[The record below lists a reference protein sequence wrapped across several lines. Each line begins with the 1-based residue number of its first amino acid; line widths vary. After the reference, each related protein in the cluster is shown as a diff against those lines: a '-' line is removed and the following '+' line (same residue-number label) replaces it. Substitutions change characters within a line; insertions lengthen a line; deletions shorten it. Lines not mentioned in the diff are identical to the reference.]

1 MKRRI
6 GICITVLT
14 AAVAV
19 LLTFIFYQGKP
30 EEEKVAYGTETE
42 TETGNEQE
50 PEEFVPVSVSRV
62 SYAYILR
69 EHNGRVAVYR
79 PDSGEIYME
88 TSILVESLPAEVYEE
103 LKDGIGFVDEAGLF
117 DFLESY
123 SS

>member
-6 GICITVLT
+6 GICMTVLT
-14 AAVAV
+14 AAVMALV
-19 LLTFIFYQGKP
+19 IVNSYRGEPAK
-30 EEEKVAYGTETE
+30 EEVAYGTETE
-42 TETGNEQE
+42 TEQE
-50 PEEFVPVSVSRV
+50 PEAFVPVSAARV
-62 SYAYILR
+62 SYAYMLR

-79 PDSGEIYME
+79 QGSDEVYME